1 LCKADFITDYL
12 SERVFMSDP
21 ANNSFFSN
29 DPVGEDLFQFN
40 TGSEKASPP
49 SPTVSP
55 ALAQGPL
62 PIYQPGQEPQGS
74 AVPSQQQP
82 QTSAGYYDP
91 NQSSVAIPKPYSQ
104 PQASYLQGSQDQI
117 RGRSGKILLIF
128 GIIAFIVGLA
138 ITAGTYA
145 GASNGGTYFISWGPM
160 TFGFISIVRGISRM
174 VKGQ

>member
-1 LCKADFITDYL
+1 LCKADFITDHL

-91 NQSSVAIPKPYSQ
+91 NQSSVAIPKTS
-104 PQASYLQGSQDQI
+104 ATLRLVTFREVKI
-117 RGRSGKILLIF
+117 RFEGDL
-128 GIIAFIVGLA
+128 
-138 ITAGTYA
+138 
-145 GASNGGTYFISWGPM
+145 
-160 TFGFISIVRGISRM
+160 
-174 VKGQ
+174 VKSF